1 MLEKE
6 EAADGTIVLARHGMA
21 VVALQSTMAETTRS
35 SASAAA
41 LLLIAAIA
49 FGQPNSVWCWSPAAR
64 TYYSQRHWCRPADAT
79 HTLYATG
86 VAEDQQGVHVSSSE
100 AASGLVTSAVVE
112 QDGSS
117 NNNTSNGGNE
127 NDEGKEKVLWQD
139 AQENGAQLCQIC
151 TSADGEIPMSALPPQ
166 IVDSS
171 IRRRLDAIYHAASHQ
186 ETGSL
191 RFMKSQKQSSRQQLQ
206 GTDGAIE
213 QLPLRTDSAGLSDLE
228 ERFDEEEERQLITI
242 IRSSLEDAGFELLD
256 RRDLDLCEALN
267 AGYLLRLSIQPNL
280 KQCDPKIAEQFYP
293 ERLGTEDEFL
303 FDGRVLVF
311 RRGYSEEETVGR
323 LLLPKLDYL
332 QASIVQ
338 RSARIVTS
346 RLARF
351 ERWVVRKCSE
361 ISGLILAKT
370 TDAVGK
376 IPFIKSSW
384 NTTET
389 NALIDETNGS
399 DERNETKVL
408 KLSRYGGSREQF
420 VAAPDLSEAINPF
433 LVCDV
438 TDTCTSN
445 GSIYDAINTG
455 EVTCEYDASY
465 PQRKGDRERP
475 MRLLRRVSISNLVDF
490 FSPQGRR
497 AIIRGYFEKA
507 KLVEPT
513 YEEVVV
519 VWRPLP
525 KKRPKVIKEVEP
537 PKALIE
543 VAEIFGFEDKLPGKL
558 TKKQKPKKKADAVP
572 SLKIR
577 AFTDVP
583 MANLPAVLPRTKLVF
598 RPADAFVFD
607 TVSLLSL
614 AAVLASQRFD
624 NPKFDL
630 IAIVSVSLWV
640 IRTAFRYSNK
650 LARYDLLVNKFLKER
665 ISHRGANALKYL
677 SSEAATQKATR
688 AALLY
693 STLQEWFQSKP
704 DRREILERGSK
715 EVNKALRADRLIN
728 IDAETTLEDL
738 ETLGAICFIE
748 DKNNDGPS
756 GRSIVEDVL
765 NEEDFSEKLKMR
777 WNDILP

>member
-1 MLEKE
+1 M
-6 EAADGTIVLARHGMA
+6 ADTP
-21 VVALQSTMAETTRS
+21 RS
-35 SASAAA
+35 SASTVA

-49 FGQPNSVWCWSPAAR
+49 LFGQPNGVWCWSPAAR
-64 TYYSQRHWCRPADAT
+64 SQRHWCRPADAT
-79 HTLYATG
+79 PTLYATG
-86 VAEDQQGVHVSSSE
+86 VAEDQQGVHLSSE
-100 AASGLVTSAVVE
+100 AASGLVT
-112 QDGSS
+112 DGNS

-127 NDEGKEKVLWQD
+127 DDEGKEKVLWQD

-171 IRRRLDAIYHAASHQ
+171 IRQRLDAIYHAASHQ

-191 RFMKSQKQSSRQQLQ
+191 RFMKSQKQTSRQQLQ

-213 QLPLRTDSAGLSDLE
+213 QLSLRADSAGLSDLSDLE
-228 ERFDEEEERQLITI
+228 EQFDEEEERRLVTM

-267 AGYLLRLSIQPNL
+267 AGYLLRLSIQPDL

-338 RSARIVTS
+338 RSARIVTR

-361 ISGLILAKT
+361 ISGLIMAKT

-376 IPFIKSSW
+376 IPFPAFIKSNW
-384 NTTET
+384 NATETET

-433 LVCDV
+433 LVCGV
-438 TDTCTSN
+438 TDTSN

-513 YEEVVV
+513 YEEIVV

-525 KKRPKVIKEVEP
+525 KKRSKVIKEVEP

-543 VAEIFGFEDKLPGKL
+543 VAEIFGVEDKLPEKL
-558 TKKQKPKKKADAVP
+558 TKKKTKKKKADAVP

-630 IAIVSVSLWV
+630 IAIVSVSLWI

-693 STLQEWFQSKP
+693 STMQEWFQGKP

-715 EVNKALRADRLIN
+715 EVNDALRADRLIN
-728 IDAETTLEDL
+728 IDAEATLEDL
-738 ETLGAICFIE
+738 ETLGAIRFIE
-748 DKNNDGPS
+748 DKNNNDPS
-756 GRSIVEDVL
+756 GVVGDVL

>member
-1 MLEKE
+1 M
-6 EAADGTIVLARHGMA
+6 ADTPC
-21 VVALQSTMAETTRS
+21 S
-35 SASAAA
+35 SAPTVV
-41 LLLIAAIA
+41 LLLIAAIT
-49 FGQPNSVWCWSPAAR
+49 FGWPNGVWCWSPAAR
-64 TYYSQRHWCRPADAT
+64 SQRHCCRPADAT
-79 HTLYATG
+79 HTLYASG

-100 AASGLVTSAVVE
+100 AAPGLVTSVVVE

-117 NNNTSNGGNE
+117 SNNTSNGGNE

-171 IRRRLDAIYHAASHQ
+171 IRRRLDAIYHAVSHQ

-213 QLPLRTDSAGLSDLE
+213 QLPLRADSAGLSDLSDLE
-228 ERFDEEEERQLITI
+228 EQFDEEEERRLVTM

-267 AGYLLRLSIQPNL
+267 AGYLLRLSIQPDL

-338 RSARIVTS
+338 RSARIVTR

-361 ISGLILAKT
+361 ISGLIMAKT

-376 IPFIKSSW
+376 IPFPAFIKSNW
-384 NTTET
+384 NATEN

-433 LVCDV
+433 LVCGV
-438 TDTCTSN
+438 TDTSN

-465 PQRKGDRERP
+465 PERKGDRERP

-513 YEEVVV
+513 YEEIVV

-525 KKRPKVIKEVEP
+525 KKRSKVIKEVEP

-543 VAEIFGFEDKLPGKL
+543 VAEIFGVEDKLPEKL
-558 TKKQKPKKKADAVP
+558 TKKKTKKKKADAVP

-630 IAIVSVSLWV
+630 IAIVSVSLWI

-693 STLQEWFQSKP
+693 STMQEWFQGKP

-715 EVNKALRADRLIN
+715 EVNDALRADRLIN
-728 IDAETTLEDL
+728 IDAEATLEDL
-738 ETLGAICFIE
+738 ETLGAIRFIE
-748 DKNNDGPS
+748 DKNNNDPS
-756 GRSIVEDVL
+756 GVVGDVL